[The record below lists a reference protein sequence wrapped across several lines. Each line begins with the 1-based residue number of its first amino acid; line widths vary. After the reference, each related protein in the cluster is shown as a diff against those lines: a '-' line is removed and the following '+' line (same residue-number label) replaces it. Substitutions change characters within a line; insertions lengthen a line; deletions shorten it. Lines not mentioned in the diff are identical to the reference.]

1 MDLGQVK
8 WVNMGRKL
16 LQQPYLWFINY
27 GSFYVD
33 LIEFMNVPK
42 SIHGIESKLKQ
53 EELITEGQAMEE

>member
-1 MDLGQVK
+1 MATLFMVH
-8 WVNMGRKL
+8 N
-16 LQQPYLWFINY
+16 LWSLI
-27 GSFYVD
+27 YVD